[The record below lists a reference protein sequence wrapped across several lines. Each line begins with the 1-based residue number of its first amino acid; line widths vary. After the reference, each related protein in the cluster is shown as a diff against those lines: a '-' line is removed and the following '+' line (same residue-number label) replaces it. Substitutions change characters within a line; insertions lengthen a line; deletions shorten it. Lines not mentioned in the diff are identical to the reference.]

1 MLTKSQITRIP
12 SSTKTILNIVK
23 DEEGKVI
30 SFDIDRRFWVR
41 GEDDEGSSLLNRS
54 GKMCCLGHYARACGV
69 SKVDIYQE
77 AFPLGVYRKRKL
89 PEQMRW
95 LFEKDRLSKSLD
107 SFQNT

>member
-41 GEDDEGSSLLNRS
+41 GEDDEGSSLLNR
-54 GKMCCLGHYARACGV
+54 KATMCCLGHYARACGV
-69 SKVDIYQE
+69 SKVDSYQE
-77 AFPLGVYRKRKL
+77 AFPLGVYRRSKL

-95 LFEKDRLSKSLD
+95 LFEKGRFSKRLYG
-107 SFQNT
+107 F